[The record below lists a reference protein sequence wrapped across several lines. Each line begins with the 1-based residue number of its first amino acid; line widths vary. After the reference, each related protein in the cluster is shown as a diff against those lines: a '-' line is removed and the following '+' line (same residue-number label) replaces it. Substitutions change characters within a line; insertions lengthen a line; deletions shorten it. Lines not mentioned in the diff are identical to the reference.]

1 VVLVENINLLSNEFE
16 SALLEINRIKAA
28 DIFNKCFQEKNSFGI
43 LENMAISTLERI
55 GEGWENGNISLSQVY
70 MSSIICEEL
79 IDRYLP
85 KSEVKLKDTPK
96 LAIAV
101 LKDQHSLGKRIVY
114 SILRTGG
121 FEVLDLGQGL
131 SVDDLVR
138 ETIDNHIEI
147 LLISTLML
155 PTALKVKEVK
165 EKLIAQGANTK
176 IIAGGAPF
184 RLDSN
189 LWKTVGADADGKNA
203 STVVKTIERLWK
215 GESK

>member
-1 VVLVENINLLSNEFE
+1 MENINLLSKEFE

-28 DIFNKCFQEKNSFGI
+28 DIFNKCFQEKNSFEI
-43 LENMAISTLERI
+43 LEKVAISTLERI
-55 GEGWENGNISLSQVY
+55 GIKWENGDISLSQVY

-79 IDRYLP
+79 IERYLP
-85 KSEVKLKDTPK
+85 KLEVKQKYTPK
-96 LAIAV
+96 IAIAV
-101 LKDQHSLGKRIVY
+101 LKDQHSLGKRIVC

-131 SVDDLVR
+131 SVDDLVKK
-138 ETIDNHIEI
+138 TIDNDIEI

-155 PTALKVKEVK
+155 PSALKVKEVK
-165 EKLIAQGANTK
+165 EKLIAQGATTK

-184 RLDSN
+184 RLDGD
-189 LWKTVGADADGKNA
+189 LWKSIGADADGKNA
-203 STVVKTIERLWK
+203 SDVIKTIENLLK